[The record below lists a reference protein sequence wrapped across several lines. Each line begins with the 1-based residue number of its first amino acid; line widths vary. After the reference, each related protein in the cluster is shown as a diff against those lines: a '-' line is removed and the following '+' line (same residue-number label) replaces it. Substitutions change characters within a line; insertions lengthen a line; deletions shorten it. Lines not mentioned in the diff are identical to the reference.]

1 MLFALRQKARHL
13 LRVWRCRWL
22 LVQQSRSRYPPAAS
36 WNLLHPPAG
45 RGRFPATASGAEFV
59 PVGHSPRRS
68 PSAPSLR
75 GGRCRLM
82 LFPPPWFSPLWTP
95 PFPRRPP
102 FKAEIHRGG
111 KTHPGDTARLS
122 SCFSTP
128 PCTSDAF
135 RTPDN
140 NRGPGTR
147 LLLGWPPP
155 RRRLANPP
163 DPPRNGSHTGR
174 TTSSLLCGCRS
185 ALGGREALL
194 TGSFFTRSQPFAER
208 RRVKP
213 PVCFLLSFDKL
224 RAGSSQRLHAP
235 AADPLQGNPRARFP
249 WATCFNPSAGSGFKP
264 AANPSPI
271 AVTTAA
277 MGRPAAAPA
286 PQPSVL
292 PDGSTVRPFFCYCKK
307 TPALRF
313 KRKTP
318 GTFRAS
324 MPLKRKSL

>member
-1 MLFALRQKARHL
+1 M
-13 LRVWRCRWL
+13 
-22 LVQQSRSRYPPAAS
+22 
-36 WNLLHPPAG
+36 
-45 RGRFPATASGAEFV
+45 
-59 PVGHSPRRS
+59 
-68 PSAPSLR
+68 R

-82 LFPPPWFSPLWTP
+82 LFPPPWFPPSGHPPSRGVPLSKRKST
-95 PFPRRPP
+95 
-102 FKAEIHRGG
+102 EGG
-111 KTHPGDTARLS
+111 NPSWGTQHGSL
-122 SCFSTP
+122 CVVVTP
-128 PCTSDAF
+128 PC
-135 RTPDN
+135 
-140 NRGPGTR
+140 GPISAATIAATESG
-147 LLLGWPPP
+147 LGLPPP

-163 DPPRNGSHTGR
+163 RPPVNVPHTGR
-174 TTSSLLCGCRS
+174 FSSSPLCECRS
-185 ALGGREALL
+185 ASGGV
-194 TGSFFTRSQPFAER
+194 GSVCQPARLQRTRSQPFAER